1 MKHTFFYFL
10 FLSLF
15 LLSCSSS
22 PQRNMIEGT
31 AIDFG
36 KLSSV
41 NAADL
46 ISDESYVALETNPN
60 SLIGNIDQIEIYDE
74 KIYILDSRNTNAL
87 YVFTIN
93 GKFITKLEGTGNGP
107 GEFISPHSF
116 WIDPNGYIFI
126 LDRQLSRLLKFQLK
140 DLAFIDNV
148 TLPSP
153 APLSFAVLPEKN
165 RYVYYYPLRQE
176 DFYDGKQYIIADN
189 KGNVINSFYKASAS
203 GKILHG
209 CPFNFYQIDGKIR
222 TYPYFSG
229 NVYELDEDVLNC
241 CYTFAWG
248 NLRLPP
254 EELFQQYDNSEPIMK
269 EILTGNNEW
278 IRLLYVYELPQ
289 TLLVKYYI
297 KKDFYLSI
305 WHKDSNKIIN
315 VKADKINDNM
325 GMGGKFPLPLTT
337 YGNQFVGQINPANL
351 VESNVINERLGT
363 LSNQVSEEDNPILVF
378 YSLK

>member
-1 MKHTFFYFL
+1 MKHTSLYYFL

-22 PQRNMIEGT
+22 PQRNLVEGT
-31 AIDFG
+31 AINFG
-36 KLSSV
+36 ELSSI
-41 NAADL
+41 NATDL
-46 ISDESYVALETNPN
+46 ISDESYIALETNPN

-74 KIYILDSRNTNAL
+74 KIYILDSRNTSAL

-116 WIDPNGYIFI
+116 WIDPNGYLFI

-140 DLAFIDNV
+140 DLAFIDNI

-153 APLSFAVLPEKN
+153 APLSFAVMPGKD

-176 DFYDGKQYIIADN
+176 DFYDGKQYIIADK
-189 KGNVINSFYKASAS
+189 KGNVIKSFYKAPAS

-209 CPFNFYQIDGKIR
+209 CPFNFYQFNGKIR
-222 TYPYFSG
+222 TYPYFSE

-241 CYTFAWG
+241 CYTFSWG
-248 NLRLPP
+248 DLRLPP
-254 EELFQQYDNSEPIMK
+254 EELFQQYDNSGPIMK

-289 TLLVKYYI
+289 TLLVKY
-297 KKDFYLSI
+297 
-305 WHKDSNKIIN
+305 
-315 VKADKINDNM
+315 
-325 GMGGKFPLPLTT
+325 
-337 YGNQFVGQINPANL
+337 
-351 VESNVINERLGT
+351 
-363 LSNQVSEEDNPILVF
+363 
-378 YSLK
+378 